1 MIPRDFKI
9 EQILLNFC
17 QSTMTHLSK
26 NVCTHL
32 IEVMIISN
40 LAFATLDPFFNFG
53 IIVEDGW
60 NEGLSCDLSEYR

>member
-1 MIPRDFKI
+1 
-9 EQILLNFC
+9 
-17 QSTMTHLSK
+17 
-26 NVCTHL
+26 
-32 IEVMIISN
+32 MIISN